1 MELVNLVDICDPK
14 QWKTIS
20 KKVISEQGSYPV
32 YGANGKMGYYD
43 KFNHQYPTLLIGCRG
58 TCGSLHITDE
68 FSYTNGN
75 AMSLDNLKDSV
86 DIKFL
91 YYYLSFR
98 GFNDVIS
105 GGVQK
110 QITRENLKRVKVPLP
125 SLEEQKAIAARLD
138 KADEIRQLNQQIIN
152 HYDELIQALFIDMFG
167 DPVKNEK
174 GWEKKKFGELGN
186 FKNGLNYNKVDKG
199 YKIKVIGVGD
209 FKNYWKIENNNKIST
224 IDIDSRPNNEFNL
237 KVNDLVFV
245 RSNGNKDLVGRCI
258 IYKNNILDEDVSFS
272 GFCIRFRS
280 ESNLLNPNFLI
291 HKLQLKSFRKVV
303 FKNGRGANIQNINQ
317 QLLSNI
323 KLYIPPIKLQN
334 QFAERVEKIEAQKE
348 LAVQALQQ
356 SEDLFNSL
364 LQQAFK
370 K

>member
-86 DIKFL
+86 DIKYL

-125 SLEEQKAIAARLD
+125 SLEVQKAIAARLD

-174 GWEKKKFGELGN
+174 EWDL
-186 FKNGLNYNKVDKG
+186 L
-199 YKIKVIGVGD
+199 
-209 FKNYWKIENNNKIST
+209 
-224 IDIDSRPNNEFNL
+224 NL
-237 KVNDLVFV
+237 KNITLKLGSGSTPKGGKQNYKTSGISLIRSMNVYDAYFSFNDLAFIDEEQAEKLKNVALESGDILFNITGASV
-245 RSNGNKDLVGRCI
+245 CRCTIVPDYILPARVNQHVSIIRVNSDAISN
-258 IYKNNILDEDVSFS
+258 IYLN
-272 GFCIRFRS
+272 R
-280 ESNLLNPNFLI
+280 LLI
-291 HKLQLKSFRKVV
+291 SKSVK
-303 FKNGRGANIQNINQ
+303 Q
-317 QLLSNI
+317 QLLKIGSGGGAVMEAI
-323 KLYIPPIKLQN
+323 TKEKLENFDVIVPPIKLQN
-334 QFAERVEKIEAQKE
+334 QFAERVQKIEAQKE